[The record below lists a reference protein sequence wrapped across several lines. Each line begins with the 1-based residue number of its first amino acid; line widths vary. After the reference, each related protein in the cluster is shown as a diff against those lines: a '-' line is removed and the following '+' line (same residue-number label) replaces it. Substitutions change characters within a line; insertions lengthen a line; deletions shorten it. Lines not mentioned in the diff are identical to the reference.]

1 MIICK
6 ILIIN
11 WIIIK
16 KSSFRHFVGNFVN
29 GGFPKWN
36 IWNQS
41 EINIWLAQ
49 LILRCKFFGLY
60 FYVLVAKRAHDIEK
74 YSDRPKVYTLGIPRR
89 ESTSMEKLSR
99 GLTSKKTEFRQK
111 FYRCKYSFWF
121 RPSPARIT
129 RSTPSIRNNWPSVDP
144 SPRDD
149 TSQITEFQTC
159 PSNFHIFLPRD
170 AVEILCARC
179 PRTIL
184 QKDTEICARVTS
196 KVAN

>member
-1 MIICK
+1 MFLWRNVHTTSK
-6 ILIIN
+6 NILTV
-11 WIIIK
+11 
-16 KSSFRHFVGNFVN
+16 R
-29 GGFPKWN
+29 
-36 IWNQS
+36 
-41 EINIWLAQ
+41 E
-49 LILRCKFFGLY
+49 
-60 FYVLVAKRAHDIEK
+60 
-74 YSDRPKVYTLGIPRR
+74 YTLGIPRR
-89 ESTSMEKLSR
+89 ESTSMGKLSR
-99 GLTSKKTEFRQK
+99 ELTSKKTEFRRK

-149 TSQITEFQTC
+149 TSQITEFQTR
-159 PSNFHIFLPRD
+159 PSNFHIFFPRD